1 MSVSETVKPKEPNAE
16 ARPYNFRQRGRE
28 NSMSLQS
35 RRKKIA
41 PGKRSETKWSG
52 APPGVPQQ
60 RDFQAHFSGRQ
71 NNASDNALSPA
82 KAGFA
87 LHDNGYPGFRSLR
100 LLHPGLSSAARFA
113 GSLCAALLVIFTV
126 TSTPLK
132 AQSAKSEQQTASRG
146 RVAGEP
152 KAAESSRSLPA
163 IHSRAEFDSLAVTY
177 DPDTP
182 YALPHVLFVIDR
194 QNQSRIYYV
203 NTKLF
208 KFHKDFVNGTYLSLE
223 RGQVFFENNYLKANR
238 RFIMG
243 TIAYHTPVRKWT
255 FEFWEGDLIPS
266 EQIKLA
272 ADVISHSFFTPVAF
286 KPNSNRQDEASAHI
300 EGLQR
305 VLQTEISR
313 NQEYE
318 PLNVAKGLGRIHII
332 AKLDEHV
339 EIGFNE
345 ILVLDEVPVQLPP
358 VAGIITTKPSTP
370 LSHINLLAKGWGI
383 PNVYIKNAQ
392 ELFKQYNGWW
402 VEFDARRDNYSI
414 KRAGNSQLDEYQKR
428 LKERLDVMKP
438 RSDLSVKRLAG
449 LGEQR
454 ASSVIAY
461 GAKSANLGEL
471 IHAKLPGIAVPPGFT
486 IPFFY
491 YDQFLKENKIDD
503 AIYTMLNDQKFVH
516 DPAYRRAYLT
526 RMRDQ
531 IQQGRMNAELHAE
544 TLRRWHAEFPG
555 KGVFARSSTNSE
567 DLPNFNGA
575 GLYTSMPNLRTD
587 DQLIEGIKSVWASV
601 WNFEAYEARERAG
614 IDHMKIYMAVLIQE
628 GINSESSGVMITA
641 DPFNREPSAIN
652 RGSIYISAKR
662 GLGMKVVEGQR
673 IAEQVVFRPVANSV
687 QVLTRSEE
695 DSLLTFDEHG
705 GIKEVPIGSERVV
718 LTDEV
723 VRRLATAAAGIK
735 KVFGGKDQD
744 IEWAYLR
751 GEIYI
756 VQSRPY
762 IPGG

>member
-1 MSVSETVKPKEPNAE
+1 MNMRYRGNSRLVRTLTALILCVLSASAVPSQKPAT
-16 ARPYNFRQRGRE
+16 G
-28 NSMSLQS
+28 
-35 RRKKIA
+35 
-41 PGKRSETKWSG
+41 
-52 APPGVPQQ
+52 
-60 RDFQAHFSGRQ
+60 
-71 NNASDNALSPA
+71 SPD
-82 KAGFA
+82 AG
-87 LHDNGYPGFRSLR
+87 RSL
-100 LLHPGLSSAARFA
+100 
-113 GSLCAALLVIFTV
+113 
-126 TSTPLK
+126 
-132 AQSAKSEQQTASRG
+132 AS
-146 RVAGEP
+146 
-152 KAAESSRSLPA
+152 
-163 IHSRAEFDSLAVTY
+163 INSRAEFDSLSVVY
-177 DPDTP
+177 DADTP

-194 QNQSRIYYV
+194 RDKNRIYYV
-203 NTKLF
+203 NTKRY

-223 RGQVFFENNYLKANR
+223 RGQEFFENNYLKPNR

-243 TIAYHTPVRKWT
+243 TVAYQSPVRRWT
-255 FEFWEGDLIPS
+255 FEFWEGDLIPTD
-266 EQIKLA
+266 QIKLA
-272 ADVISHSFFTPVAF
+272 SDIINQTFFTPVAF
-286 KPNSNRQDEASAHI
+286 KPNSNRQDEASANI

-305 VLQTEISR
+305 VSQTEISK
-313 NQEYE
+313 NQEYQ

-332 AKLDEHV
+332 PKLDEHV

-345 ILVLDEVPVQLPP
+345 ILVLDEVPVSLPAGGI
-358 VAGIITTKPSTP
+358 AGIITSKPSTP

-402 VEFDARRDNYSI
+402 VEFDARHDTYSI
-414 KRAGNSQLDEYQKR
+414 KRADLNVLDEYQKR

-438 RSDLSVKRLAG
+438 RSDLSVTKLAN
-449 LGEQR
+449 LSEQR
-454 ASSVIAY
+454 AASVIAY
-461 GAKSANLGEL
+461 GAKSANLGEM
-471 IHAKLPGIAVPPGFT
+471 IHAHPPGFLIPPGFT

-491 YDQFLKENKIDD
+491 YDQFVKENKLDD

-531 IQQGRMNAELHAE
+531 IQQAKMNAELRAE
-544 TLRRWHAEFPG
+544 VLRRWHAEFG
-555 KGVFARSSTNSE
+555 VKGVFARSSTNSE

-575 GLYTSMPNLRTD
+575 GLYTTMPNLRTD

-641 DPFNREPSAIN
+641 DPFNREINAIN
-652 RGSIYISAKR
+652 KGSIYISAKR

-673 IAEQVVFRPVANSV
+673 IAEQVVYRPIANAV

-695 DSLLTFDEHG
+695 DSLLTFDERG
-705 GIKEVPIGSERVV
+705 GIREIPISGERVV
-718 LTDEV
+718 LTDDV
-723 VRRLATAAAGIK
+723 VRRLAAAAENIK
-735 KVFGGKDQD
+735 RIFHGKDQD
-744 IEWAYLR
+744 IEWAYMK
-751 GEIYI
+751 GQIYI